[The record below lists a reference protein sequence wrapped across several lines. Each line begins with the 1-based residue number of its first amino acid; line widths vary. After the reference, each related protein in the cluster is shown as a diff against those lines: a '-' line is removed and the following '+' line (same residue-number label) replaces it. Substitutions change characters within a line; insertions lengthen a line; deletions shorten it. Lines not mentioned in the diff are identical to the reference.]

1 MIHYFYNFFITA
13 MEQIIVYIDGACAN
27 NGQKNARAGYGVY
40 FTQDDPRNEYGPVS
54 GKQTN
59 NTGELTAFVRC
70 LEILSKDIANG
81 TKVHIHTDSEY
92 VIKCVTS
99 YGEKLERKEWKTS
112 KDKDPPNLE
121 LLQKAYAL
129 YKGTKQLVSLHKVR
143 AHTGNTDE
151 HSKGN
156 EGADRLANM
165 GAGKSEDA
173 EHSIIKLTIAF
184 NDKDKAKA
192 LGAKWDMAH
201 KYWYINTKYVDE
213 DAKNQ
218 LLALQSNN
226 ETIPVKKDSRDSSD
240 GEKNKKYIK
249 ISYAN
254 KNKAKSL
261 GARWDAS
268 VKSWYYLEESLSSK
282 QIDDLLHLQ

>member
-1 MIHYFYNFFITA
+1 MMHYFYKFFITA

-27 NGQKNARAGYGVY
+27 NGQKNAKAGYGVY
-40 FTQDDPRNEYGPVS
+40 FTQNNPKNEYGPVS

-70 LEILSKDIANG
+70 LEILSKDIVNG
-81 TKVHIHTDSEY
+81 RKVHIYTDSEY

-99 YGEKLERKEWKTS
+99 YGEKLEKTGWKTS
-112 KDKDPPNLE
+112 KEKDPPNLE
-121 LLQKAYAL
+121 LLQKAYTL
-129 YKGTKQLVSLHKVR
+129 YKATKQAVSLHKVR
-143 AHTGNTDE
+143 AHTGNDDE

-156 EGADRLANM
+156 EGADRLANL
-165 GAGKSEDA
+165 GAGKTDDSA
-173 EHSIIKLTIAF
+173 HNTIIKLNIAF

-192 LGAKWDMAH
+192 LGAKWDVSH
-201 KYWYINTKYVDE
+201 KCWYINTKYVDE

-218 LLALQSNN
+218 LLTLQSNH
-226 ETIPVKKDSRDSSD
+226 ETFPAKKDSSD

-268 VKSWYYLEESLSSK
+268 VKSWYYLEEGLSPK
-282 QIDDLLHLQ
+282 QIDELLHLQ